1 LFPNLLTL
9 DEFYNYKVEH
19 TFKIYTNKIMVSKKV
34 ENALNKQIELEAA
47 SSQYYLAMAS
57 WAETQGLE
65 GVAAFLYRHSDEERV
80 HMLKL
85 VKYVNERG
93 GKALI
98 PALKEQP
105 QKFQSVQFV
114 FQEVLKHEELV
125 SHEINN
131 LVDTCLKEKD
141 YTTHNFLQWYVSE
154 QIEEEALSRR
164 VLDKLKFIGND
175 KSGLYFFDRDLSGMS
190 GGEIPIQ
197 K

>member
-1 LFPNLLTL
+1 MITQ
-9 DEFYNYKVEH
+9 
-19 TFKIYTNKIMVSKKV
+19 KV
-34 ENALNKQIELEAA
+34 ENALNQQIGLEAA

-65 GVAAFLYRHSDEERV
+65 GVAAFLYTHSDEERM

-93 GKALI
+93 GRALI

-105 QKFQSVQFV
+105 QNFKSVHFV
-114 FQEVLKHEELV
+114 FEEVLKHEELV
-125 SHEINN
+125 SNEINK
-131 LVDTCLKEKD
+131 LVEICLQEKD
-141 YTTHNFLQWYVSE
+141 YTTQNFLQWYVSE

-164 VLDKLKFIGND
+164 VLDKLKIIGED
-175 KSGLYFFDRDLSGMS
+175 KSGLYFFDRDLGNMS
-190 GGEIPIQ
+190 GGAVPIE